1 MAQFLRCGTF
11 VQRPPCASNLN
22 SSNPFYT
29 LRIMSEYI
37 IGVSAHYHDSAAALL
52 KDGYVVA
59 AAQEERFT
67 RKKHDKGFPIQAL
80 EYCLNEAGISI
91 VDVSAIVY
99 YEKPFLTFER
109 LLETYISF
117 APNGFASFVKAMPLW
132 LREKLGL
139 RSMIYHEMKNH
150 FKIKRKQ
157 VPPLYFSYH
166 HLSHAASAFY
176 PSPFESAAVL
186 CADGVG
192 EWATTSLWH
201 ARGHELKPLK
211 EIPFPHSI
219 GLLYSA
225 FTYHC
230 GFKVNSGEYK
240 LMGLAPYGEPIYKD
254 RILKHLIDVK
264 GDGSFRLNMDYF
276 EFAVGL
282 KMTNKR
288 FETLFQCPRRLP
300 ETELKQEYM
309 DLAASVQAVT
319 EEIILKLAQTCKELT
334 GERNICLSGGVAL
347 NCVSNGHLLRHQ
359 IFENLWVQPA
369 AGDAGGALGAAL
381 GYWHQY
387 KRQLRRAPEAK
398 GAMSNVY
405 LGPSF
410 SQQQIESFLIENR
423 ITFETMSSDEICKE
437 VARLLSEEQVVGW
450 FRGRMEYGPRALG
463 GRSILA
469 DPRSPQ
475 MQSVVNQKVK
485 FRESFRPLAPVV
497 TEDKAID
504 FFEGATKSPY
514 MILTFPVAKAMRK
527 TLNESDHQKQGLDK
541 LKLNRSQIASVTHV
555 DNSARVQTI
564 SKEDNLEYYKVVE
577 EFGRITG
584 VPVLINTSFNVR
596 GEPIVCTPQEALD
609 CFKNTD
615 IDYLVLE
622 NCIIDKA
629 LQNFSREERSWP
641 ENFVPD

>member
-1 MAQFLRCGTF
+1 MA
-11 VQRPPCASNLN
+11 
-22 SSNPFYT
+22 
-29 LRIMSEYI
+29 EYVVGI
-37 IGVSAHYHDSAAALL
+37 SAHYHDSAAALL
-52 KDGYVVA
+52 RDGQVVA

-67 RKKHDKGFPIQAL
+67 RKKHDEGFPAHAL

-91 VDVSAIVY
+91 TDVSALVY

-109 LLETYISF
+109 LLETYVSF
-117 APNGFASFVKAMPLW
+117 APKGFASFVKAMPIW

-139 RSMIYHEMKNH
+139 RSMIRHEVKSH
-150 FKIKRKQ
+150 FKIKKKQ
-157 VPPLYFSYH
+157 VPPLFFSYH

-201 ARGHELKPLK
+201 AKGHELKPLK
-211 EIPFPHSI
+211 EIHFPHSI

-240 LMGLAPYGEPIYKD
+240 LMGLAPYGEPKYKE
-254 RILKHLIDVK
+254 RILKHLVNVK
-264 GDGSFRLNMDYF
+264 DDGSFRLNMDYF

-288 FETLFQCPRRLP
+288 FENLFQCPRRLP

-319 EEIILKLAQTCKELT
+319 EEIILKLAKTCKALT
-334 GERNICLSGGVAL
+334 GESNICLSGGVAL
-347 NCVSNGHLLRHQ
+347 NCVSNGNLLRHKV
-359 IFENLWVQPA
+359 FDDLWVQPA
-369 AGDAGGALGAAL
+369 SGDAGGALGAAL
-381 GYWHQY
+381 GFWHQY
-387 KRQLRRAPEAK
+387 KGRPRQLPK
-398 GAMSNVY
+398 SKDAMSNAY

-410 SQQQIESFLIENR
+410 SQQQIESFLIENK
-423 ITFETMSSDEICKE
+423 ITFETMSEDEICKE
-437 VARLLSEEQVVGW
+437 VAKLLSQEKVVGW

-475 MQSVVNQKVK
+475 MQSTVNLKVK

-497 TEDKAID
+497 IEDKAGE
-504 FFEGATKSPY
+504 FFEGAKSSPY
-514 MILTFPVAKAMRK
+514 MILTFPVAEAVRRA
-527 TLNESDHQKQGLDK
+527 LNESDRQKQGLDK
-541 LKLNRSQIASVTHV
+541 LKLDRSQIASVTHV
-555 DNSARVQTI
+555 DHSARVQTI
-564 SKEDNLEYYKVVE
+564 SKEDNPEYHKVVE
-577 EFGRITG
+577 EFGKITG

-596 GEPIVCTPQEALD
+596 GEPIVCTPQEAFD

-629 LQNFSREERSWP
+629 LQDFPKEERSWS

>member
-1 MAQFLRCGTF
+1 MA
-11 VQRPPCASNLN
+11 
-22 SSNPFYT
+22 
-29 LRIMSEYI
+29 EYVVGI
-37 IGVSAHYHDSAAALL
+37 SAHYHDSAAALIR
-52 KDGYVVA
+52 DGVVVA
-59 AAQEERFT
+59 AAQEERFS
-67 RKKHDKGFPIQAL
+67 RKKHDAGFPAHAL
-80 EYCLNEAGISI
+80 EYCLNEAGISLT
-91 VDVSAIVY
+91 DVSAIVY

-117 APNGFASFVKAMPLW
+117 APKGFSSFVKAMPVW

-139 RSMIYHEMKNH
+139 RSMIRHEIKSH
-150 FKIKRKQ
+150 FKIKKKQ

-201 ARGHELKPLK
+201 ATGRELKPLK
-211 EIPFPHSI
+211 EIHFPHSI

-240 LMGLAPYGEPIYKD
+240 LMGLAPYGEPRYKD
-254 RILKHLIDVK
+254 RILKHLVDVK
-264 GDGSFRLNMDYF
+264 GDGSFRLNMNYF

-288 FETLFQCPRRLP
+288 FENLFQCPRRAP

-309 DLAASVQAVT
+309 DLAASVQSVT
-319 EEIILKLAQTCKELT
+319 EEIILKLAHTCKELT
-334 GERNICLSGGVAL
+334 GESSLCLSGGVAL
-347 NCVSNGHLLRHQ
+347 NCVSNGNLLRHKV
-359 IFENLWVQPA
+359 FENLWVQPA
-369 AGDAGGALGAAL
+369 SGDAGGALGAAL

-387 KRQLRRAPEAK
+387 KKQPRPILRAK
-398 GAMSNVY
+398 DGMSNSY

-423 ITFETMSSDEICKE
+423 ITFETMSGDKICQE
-437 VARLLSEEQVVGW
+437 VARLLSQEKVVGW

-475 MQSVVNQKVK
+475 MQSVVNRKVK

-497 TEDKAID
+497 PEDRAGEY
-504 FFEGATKSPY
+504 FEGATKSPY
-514 MILTFPVAKAMRK
+514 MILTFPVSEAVRRP
-527 TLNESDHQKQGLDK
+527 LSEDDRHKQGLDK

-555 DNSARVQTI
+555 DHSARVQTI
-564 SKEDNLEYYKVVE
+564 SREDNPEYYKVVE
-577 EFGRITG
+577 EFGKLTG

-596 GEPIVCTPQEALD
+596 GEPIVCTPQEAFD

-622 NCIIDKA
+622 NCIIDKE
-629 LQNFSREERSWP
+629 LQDFPQEERQWS